1 MIQSI
6 YLEEVLD
13 VKKLKKLISRAKKE
27 LKPFDDRYEAVAFMG
42 NSGAMFGPILAA
54 ATGKEMILVRKNKEN
69 SHSTMNVEGYINE
82 TEHLRY
88 IIADDLVSSGKTL
101 ETIRER
107 IEETYKILGYYK
119 PECVGVV
126 LYRTY
131 QSSAENCRD
140 LITRAATGTTESE
153 DFFVLGLEKEVNR
166 ACKRR

>member
-6 YLEEVLD
+6 YLEEILD
-13 VKKLKKLISRAKKE
+13 VKKLKKLIRRAKEE
-27 LKPFDDRYEAVAFMG
+27 LKPFADRYEAVAFMG

-69 SHSTMNVEGYINE
+69 SHSTLNVEGYMNE

-88 IIADDLVSSGKTL
+88 IITDDLVSSGETL
-101 ETIRER
+101 RTIRDR
-107 IEETYKILGYYK
+107 IEETCKVLRYYK

-131 QSSAENCRD
+131 QTSADNCRD
-140 LITRAATGTTESE
+140 MIIKSATATNRTD